1 MNGVFGGLKSLVCID
16 GFEILQSSLHSGL
29 SRTSI
34 FPLKLDIQKYII
46 TCTVKTLILQEE
58 FWTKP
63 PAMCVSMTIAEN
75 SPPLKRNGF
84 WL

>member
-1 MNGVFGGLKSLVCID
+1 MSGVFGGLKSSVCID

-34 FPLKLDIQKYII
+34 LLLKLIIQKCII
-46 TCTVKTLILQEE
+46 TCTVKTLILQE
-58 FWTKP
+58 FWTEPRSMFNSLAIVEKHSQTFKP
-63 PAMCVSMTIAEN
+63 
-75 SPPLKRNGF
+75 NGF

>member
-1 MNGVFGGLKSLVCID
+1 MNGAFGGRKSSVCID
-16 GFEILQSSLHSGL
+16 GFEIMQSLLHSGL

-34 FPLKLDIQKYII
+34 WLLKLDIQKCII
-46 TCTVKTLILQEE
+46 TCTVKTLILQEK
-58 FWTKP
+58 FWKKP
-63 PAMCVSMTIAEN
+63 PGMFDCMTIAEN

>member
-16 GFEILQSSLHSGL
+16 GSEILQSSLHSGL

-34 FPLKLDIQKYII
+34 LLSKLVIQKCII
-46 TCTVKTLILQEE
+46 TCTVKTLILQE
-58 FWTKP
+58 FWTEPRSMFNSLVEKHSQTFKP
-63 PAMCVSMTIAEN
+63 
-75 SPPLKRNGF
+75 NGF